1 MENKNVNQT
10 KEKMIKSCK
19 AVKIFIEV
27 LKCLFIIVII
37 SGILVTFMLI
47 EPVDESEG
55 NLASNEIIENT
66 DSYIEEFEDTEINWS
81 KGIKIL
87 LTFSIILS
95 LEKMLKEI
103 IEKETPFTE
112 KNIKTL
118 EKMSLLAIAFAIV
131 ARGFTI
137 VFALAILIIAHIFK
151 YGYQLQTE
159 SDEIL

>member
-1 MENKNVNQT
+1 MENKNVKQT

-19 AVKIFIEV
+19 AVKLFIEV
-27 LKCLFIIVII
+27 LKCLFIIGII
-37 SGILVTFMLI
+37 SGIIVTFLLI
-47 EPVDESEG
+47 KPVDESEG
-55 NLASNEIIENT
+55 NLVSNETIENT
-66 DSYIEEFEDTEINWS
+66 DSYAVEVTENDWI

-95 LEKMLKEI
+95 VEKMLKEI

-118 EKMSLLAIAFAIV
+118 KTMSLLAIAFAIA

-137 VFALAILIIAHIFK
+137 VFALAIVIIAHIFK
-151 YGYQLQTE
+151 YGYQLQLE